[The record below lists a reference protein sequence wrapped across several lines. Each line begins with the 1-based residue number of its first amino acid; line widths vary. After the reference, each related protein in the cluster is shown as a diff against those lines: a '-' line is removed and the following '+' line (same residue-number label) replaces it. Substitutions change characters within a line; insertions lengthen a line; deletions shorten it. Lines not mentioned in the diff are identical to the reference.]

1 MVRKVLVQPQKQMQI
16 PSHSAGG
23 VLKRTCDKCRKKKPL
38 LQGSAIR
45 SYPLSVPPIVHE
57 VLREPG
63 RPLDDAA
70 RAFFEPRFRHDF
82 SRVPVTS
89 DRVPDDMRMSGPN
102 DNFELE
108 AGRVADAIMR
118 SADCSE
124 KSRLGQGFGAV
135 RVHTDEKAA
144 KSARMVDAMAY
155 SAGQHIVFG
164 PGQYSPHT
172 SAGRHLLAHELAHVM
187 QTSGQEERIH
197 GMVFRLVSGRSR
209 CLGGVNDA
217 PSNSTEE
224 MEAIDARAGEI
235 AQTVSD
241 QTGMRPPDAETL
253 QAYEDH
259 FGLPVEVRGGFLN
272 RLTGTVRSTQ
282 EAAINEELGIL
293 SRRFALV
300 AGLLGQ
306 PIQYVCAGDPASVA
320 RAGVPDCNSFAWS
333 WRGRGQVVLCP
344 RFWTEAVDNDQ
355 RAAVLLHEQFHIIW
369 GPDNPGQTGEIGD
382 ATLRGSGGAFVNA
395 HCYNEFAAQLMG
407 TTSPRVRCPP
417 RGS

>member
-23 VLKRTCDKCRKKKPL
+23 VLRRTCDKCRKKKPL
-38 LQGSAIR
+38 LQRSAII

-63 RPLDDAA
+63 LPLDAGT
-70 RAFFEPRFRHDF
+70 RAFFEPRFGLDF

-89 DRVPDDMRMSGPN
+89 DRVPDGLRTSGP
-102 DNFELE
+102 DDSLELE
-108 AGRVADAIMR
+108 AGRVANAIMR

-124 KSRLGQGFGAV
+124 KSGLSQDLGAV
-135 RVHTDEKAA
+135 RIHTDEKAA
-144 KSARMVDAMAY
+144 ESARIVDALAY
-155 SAGQHIVFG
+155 SAGRHIAFG
-164 PGQYSPHT
+164 RGQYSPQT
-172 SAGRHLLAHELAHVM
+172 SAGKYLLAHELTHVM
-187 QTSGQEERIH
+187 QAGGLEESTSDT
-197 GMVFRLVSGRSR
+197 VFRLVSGRSS
-209 CLGGVNDA
+209 CPEGVNDA
-217 PSNSTEE
+217 PANSTEE
-224 MEAIDARAGEI
+224 LEAIDARAGEM
-235 AQTVSD
+235 AQTVSE
-241 QTGMRPPDAETL
+241 QTGVRPPDTETL

-306 PIQYVCAGDPASVA
+306 PIQYLCAGDPASVA
-320 RAGVPDCNSFAWS
+320 RAGVPDCESFAWS
-333 WRGRGQVVLCP
+333 RRGHGQVILCP
-344 RFWTEAVDNDQ
+344 RFWNDAADNDQ

-369 GPDNPGQTGEIGD
+369 GPDNPGQTGEIAD